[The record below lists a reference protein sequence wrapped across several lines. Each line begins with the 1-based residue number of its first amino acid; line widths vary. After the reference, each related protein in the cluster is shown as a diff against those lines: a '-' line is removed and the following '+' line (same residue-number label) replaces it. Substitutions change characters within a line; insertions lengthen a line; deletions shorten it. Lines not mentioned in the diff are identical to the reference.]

1 MVSTKKKREK
11 DKDSDRKHKR
21 DKREKDKK
29 SRSQSEKRPKDDE
42 LLDYALHD
50 AVQVQQNVYE
60 YGHGFASK
68 YI

>member
-29 SRSQSEKRPKDDE
+29 SRSQSEKRPKDE